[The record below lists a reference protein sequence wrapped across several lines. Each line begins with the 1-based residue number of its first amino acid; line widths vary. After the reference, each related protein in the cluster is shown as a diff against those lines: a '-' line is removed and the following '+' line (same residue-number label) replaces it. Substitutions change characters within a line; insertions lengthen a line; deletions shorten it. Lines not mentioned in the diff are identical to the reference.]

1 MKVLSKIINVYI
13 FTVTETFYFPSWTVS
28 ARWENGER
36 TVSTRW
42 ANGEKTVSARWTEF
56 GDWLITVNGER
67 KHKRGANASAKWT
80 IYARRTICQPY
91 VNAKIRIKL
100 HVHRIVCIAVS
111 LKWYYLTER
120 YVNAEWTVSTKWTLC
135 ECTMRASLTVSANGA
150 ERGEHKWTHGKY
162 TVRSLWAHFEHTE
175 KLKRR
180 TFYGLLR

>member
-91 VNAKIRIKL
+91 VNAIIRIKL
-100 HVHRIVCIAVS
+100 HVHRIVCIAIS
-111 LKWYYLTER
+111 LNMILSD
-120 YVNAEWTVSTKWTLC
+120 WTIC
-135 ECTMRASLTVSANGA
+135 ECWMN
-150 ERGEHKWTHGKY
+150 GEHKVNTLWMHDESFVNSERK
-162 TVRSLWAHFEHTE
+162 RSGA
-175 KLKRR
+175 RR
-180 TFYGLLR
+180 AQVNAR